1 MMNAFKFNN
10 TPILRPL
17 SWSETS
23 NVIESVNTSE
33 SGTDIINVVRYDK
46 LTISCEFG
54 CTDAWAKTFKEF
66 SLLDSF
72 TLTRYDVISEAEESR
87 TVRMRNYSQSLVKDS
102 EKITVSNGLYNIT
115 FDLEEI

>member
-1 MMNAFKFNN
+1 MQAFKFND
-10 TPILRPL
+10 TELLRPV

-46 LTISCEFG
+46 LTINAEFG
-54 CTDAWAKTFKEF
+54 CSDQWAKTFREF

-72 TLTRYDVISEAEESR
+72 VLTRYDVISGDEEER
-87 TVRMRNYSQSLVKDS
+87 TVRMRNYSQTLIKDS
-102 EKITVSNGLYNIT
+102 ETLAGFNGLYNIT

>member
-1 MMNAFKFNN
+1 MQAFKFNN
-10 TPILRPL
+10 TELLRPV

-46 LTISCEFG
+46 LTISAEFG
-54 CTDAWAKTFKEF
+54 CSHTWAKTFREF

-72 TLTRYDVISEAEESR
+72 VLTRYDVISGTDEQR
-87 TVRMRNYSQSLVKDS
+87 TVRMRNYSQTLIKDS
-102 EKITVSNGLYNIT
+102 ETLAGFNGLYNIT

>member
-1 MMNAFKFNN
+1 MNAFKFND
-10 TPILRPL
+10 TAILRPL

-23 NVIESVNTSE
+23 NVIESVTTSE
-33 SGTDIINVVRYDK
+33 AGTDIINVVRYDK

-54 CTDAWAKTFKEF
+54 CSDAWAKTFKSF
-66 SLLDSF
+66 SLLNSF
-72 TLTRYDVISEAEESR
+72 TLTRYDVISETDETR

-102 EKITVSNGLYNIT
+102 ERVSASNGLYSVT

>member
-1 MMNAFKFNN
+1 MDKFKFNN
-10 TPILRPL
+10 TPILRPIA
-17 SWSETS
+17 WSETS

-54 CTDAWAKTFKEF
+54 CTDAWAKTFKQF

-87 TVRMRNYSQSLVKDS
+87 TVRMRNYAQTLLKGSDRLS
-102 EKITVSNGLYNIT
+102 VSNGLYSIT